1 EKNLKSFAAAG
12 GWRQTKQWTV
22 DASQE
27 GGFSPDGAEI
37 VYSDSFVSGRDE
49 NGYPTRTGRL
59 CRLDLNAPGG
69 SPQVLLS
76 EYDTRQIPC
85 LWTRQG
91 SILFYKVP
99 GFGASIML
107 DGLEL
112 FRIPA
117 AGGQPCSL
125 GISSLVNGDW
135 LSLSPNHDALAICV
149 GDGRET

>member
-1 EKNLKSFAAAG
+1 IAYQRGKEGHVVSVHGQEDIKLGPGCCAWRLKKDELLVADEKNLKSFAAAG

-27 GGFSPDGAEI
+27 GVFSPDGAES

-107 DGLEL
+107 DGLE
-112 FRIPA
+112 
-117 AGGQPCSL
+117 
-125 GISSLVNGDW
+125 
-135 LSLSPNHDALAICV
+135 
-149 GDGRET
+149 